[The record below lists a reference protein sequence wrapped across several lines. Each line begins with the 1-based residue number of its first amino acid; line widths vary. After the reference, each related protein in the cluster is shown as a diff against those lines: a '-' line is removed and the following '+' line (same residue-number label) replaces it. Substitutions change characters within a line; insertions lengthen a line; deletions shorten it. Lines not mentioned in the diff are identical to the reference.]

1 MIPFK
6 PVAAPL
12 QSDTRFRV
20 RLPLP
25 LPPCFRALL
34 RPGRFDVEVQV
45 PVPDLAGRKEI
56 LQLYLG
62 KVKVASDVSLDVLA
76 RGTTGFT
83 GADLENVVN
92 QAALRAAID
101 AAPAVSMRYLEN
113 ARDKVLMGMPPSTT
127 ACVRLMAQLQL
138 QPVRPRNQSVTIN
151 YGVCT
156 ALQAPSA
163 SRAFRTKRRT

>member
-1 MIPFK
+1 M
-6 PVAAPL
+6 
-12 QSDTRFRV
+12 
-20 RLPLP
+20 
-25 LPPCFRALL
+25 
-34 RPGRFDVEVQV
+34 

-62 KVKVASDVSLDVLA
+62 KVKVAADVSLDVLA

-113 ARDKVLMGMPPSTT
+113 ARDKVLMGASAARDSLVRAAHSSRASFLRHPNGNSTT
-127 ACVRLMAQLQL
+127 
-138 QPVRPRNQSVTIN
+138 
-151 YGVCT
+151 
-156 ALQAPSA
+156 QAS
-163 SRAFRTKRRT
+163 SLV